1 MHRRIF
7 QLATICLWLSL
18 PLVALQ
24 YTQVWNQLPIHLAT
38 HFNAAGQANGW
49 MSRVQAVNFAV
60 GFMAFLLAIFTAVL
74 LYIGHHRVD
83 AFSWAMLGFC
93 ALALGVMVEV
103 NRGIV
108 NYNLHGAAL
117 QLGTVL
123 IALPIAAILLLA
135 IYIISR
141 REPALPSTGS
151 LASDLLAEETHAGRV
166 VALFILLA
174 LVGPAIAASI
184 VVRVPALRLSMAL
197 IGLIGLAA
205 IAAAWSGF
213 QYRFLR
219 HGVEVRTLGF
229 RLRSIPRQQIQSYG
243 VESWNMLRG
252 YGIRGLGNSRA
263 YVWGNKVVHIKT
275 SNGDVFLGHHD
286 PQRIIRD
293 LDQVMSH

>member
-174 LVGPAIAASI
+174 LVGPAIAASL

-275 SNGDVFLGHHD
+275 SNGDIFLGHDD

>member
-1 MHRRIF
+1 
-7 QLATICLWLSL
+7 
-18 PLVALQ
+18 
-24 YTQVWNQLPIHLAT
+24 
-38 HFNAAGQANGW
+38 
-49 MSRVQAVNFAV
+49 MSRGEAVNFAV
-60 GFMAFLLAIFTAVL
+60 GFMAFLLIIFTAIL

-117 QLGTVL
+117 QLGASLV
-123 IALPIAAILLLA
+123 ALPIAAILLLA
-135 IYIISR
+135 IYITSR

-151 LASDLLAEETHAGRV
+151 LAGDLLAEETHSGRV

-174 LVGPAIAASI
+174 LVGPAIAASL

-219 HGVEVRTLGF
+219 HGIEVRTLGF